1 MGVPRQNPQE
11 FEDQFD
17 QFMVSRKVTPHLT
30 RLRKQVETNP
40 KIKNFGR
47 NKEEGLYAMRA

>member
-1 MGVPRQNPQE
+1 VGVPRQNPQE